1 MSLLCQ
7 ALSAP
12 RPFMLPGQQRRLHGL
27 FQPHPC
33 PPLLDYLWL
42 GLAPPLAAW
51 LPALHGTGAVAAL
64 RLFPDCRH
72 FGNVDIFINYNL
84 QVVWAPYQLHLS
96 SGLVTNSK
104 AIHQLPLMVS
114 SHPQTGQHRYGEDC
128 VSSTTGRPNYRKS
141 VHNNLFF
148 SSVCIAT
155 LCIFLIC
162 AYFNGKRRFLKQKQ

>member
-42 GLAPPLAAW
+42 GLAPPLAAL
-51 LPALHGTGAVAAL
+51 LPFQLGTGAAVGQ
-64 RLFPDCRH
+64 RLHCRH

-84 QVVWAPYQLHLS
+84 QVVWAPYQLLLS
-96 SGLVTNSK
+96 SGVEL
-104 AIHQLPLMVS
+104 IILPQARSLLLLFILLQVLLELDRLQM
-114 SHPQTGQHRYGEDC
+114 GQ
-128 VSSTTGRPNYRKS
+128 
-141 VHNNLFF
+141 
-148 SSVCIAT
+148 
-155 LCIFLIC
+155 
-162 AYFNGKRRFLKQKQ
+162 RRCG